1 MQSLVTP
8 EALSFLLA
16 SPDLVLLDVRASLTD
31 PDAGR
36 RAYEVSHLPGARFVD
51 FDQVVSARARRA
63 TVPGLGRRVLLL
75 EKTRIFPHRRCSTVA
90 SDRHDGR
97 HHQGTRLDD

>member
-8 EALSFLLA
+8 EALSSQLA

-36 RAYEVSHLPGARFVD
+36 RAYEVIGNAIKFC
-51 FDQVVSARARRA
+51 
-63 TVPGLGRRVLLL
+63 T
-75 EKTRIFPHRRCSTVA
+75 
-90 SDRHDGR
+90 
-97 HHQGTRLDD
+97 

>member
-8 EALSFLLA
+8 EALSSQLA

-51 FDQVVSARARRA
+51 FDQVVCGHPTETS
-63 TVPGLGRRVLLL
+63 
-75 EKTRIFPHRRCSTVA
+75 
-90 SDRHDGR
+90 GR
-97 HHQGTRLDD
+97 HPLPQTADFLAALKQLGISRKSRLDS